1 MQYADSPVAACRVRR
16 DVIECCWCY
25 RALLPFYDYLQA
37 CTLHLLDI
45 DWQLYDLAFIVD
57 VKLPQLYMDLARGSV
72 SMPEKVT
79 DDGDVSGGGGD
90 VEAREIA
97 DYKRNVAWL
106 ADCRHEFLRWYDRV
120 TTDSKSQEHASRD
133 VQMFVARYCDLLD
146 VEISCDG
153 CGNTLPGR
161 RYRCLQCKDMD
172 LCSTCFA
179 GAVSFKVHMHFYE
192 CQICYHLHLCINF
205 TVFLSV

>member
-1 MQYADSPVAACRVRR
+1 MPSFA
-16 DVIECCWCY
+16 
-25 RALLPFYDYLQA
+25 
-37 CTLHLLDI
+37 
-45 DWQLYDLAFIVD
+45 
-57 VKLPQLYMDLARGSV
+57 GSV
-72 SMPEKVT
+72 ATPEKVV
-79 DDGDVSGGGGD
+79 DACD
-90 VEAREIA
+90 EQQEIA
-97 DYKRNVAWL
+97 DHQRNMTWIV
-106 ADCRHEFLRWYDRV
+106 DSRKEFLRWYERMSQSGGGGGSRGGGGGAGGSGGAD
-120 TTDSKSQEHASRD
+120 DSSSSRTARD